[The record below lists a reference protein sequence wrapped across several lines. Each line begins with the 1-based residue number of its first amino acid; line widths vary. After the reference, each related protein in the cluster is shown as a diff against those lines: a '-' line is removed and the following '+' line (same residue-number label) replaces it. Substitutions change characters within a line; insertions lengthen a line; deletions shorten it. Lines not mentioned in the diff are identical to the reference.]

1 MGYRLTPMTITV
13 LTSRQKEVLD
23 LFLSG
28 QTYKEV
34 AATCGISP
42 ETVNPHLRN
51 ISRKLGASGIAREEL
66 RRAAGAT
73 AADEPVGTTPAST

>member
-1 MGYRLTPMTITV
+1 MTTTV

-28 QTYKEV
+28 KTYKEV
-34 AATCGISP
+34 ATTCGISP

-51 ISRKLGASGIAREEL
+51 VAKKLRASGIARAEL
-66 RRAAGAT
+66 QRALD
-73 AADEPVGTTPAST
+73 AASAPSADAPPTTTPATT